1 MRSSV
6 VSPAIAGAA
15 AALFVFS
22 AAAVAA
28 ATASESTYPARPI
41 RLIVPFPPGGG
52 ADIAG
57 RVVGQKLTERL
68 GVQVVVD
75 NRPGASSL
83 IGTELASKAPPDGHT
98 ILMATSNHSINPSV
112 FSRRAFD
119 PIKDFAPIVLVNTQP
134 LLWAVRPQNPI
145 KSLPDL
151 VTQAKASPGSIK
163 YGTGGNGTQTHLVV
177 EMFRVRA
184 GVDLLQ
190 VPYKSVQTDGV
201 IDTIGGSITF
211 VSASLPAFLP
221 YVKTGRLR
229 GIAVTG
235 AKRSTALPDVPT
247 VAEQGYPGYAVEFW
261 LGLMGPAGVPPAV
274 VARLNRETNAALKD
288 PAVIAQFSVQGS
300 DPAGGTPADLGK
312 LVAVEVKAWAEV
324 VKAIGFQPQ

>member
-1 MRSSV
+1 MRSS
-6 VSPAIAGAA
+6 IALRVITAAAFAA
-15 AALFVFS
+15 AAFS
-22 AAAVAA
+22 CAAQ
-28 ATASESTYPARPI
+28 SYPSRPI

-52 ADIAG
+52 ADIAA
-57 RVVGQKLTERL
+57 RVVGQRLSERL

-83 IGTELASKAPPDGHT
+83 IGTELASKAPSDGHT
-98 ILMATSNHSINPSV
+98 ILMATSNHAINPSV

-134 LLWAVRPQNPI
+134 LLWAVRPQDPI
-145 KSLPDL
+145 KGLADL
-151 VTQAKASPGSIK
+151 IAQAKAKPGSIK
-163 YGTGGNGTQTHLVV
+163 FGTGGNGTQTHLVV

-201 IDTIGGSITF
+201 IDTISGQITF
-211 VSASLPAFLP
+211 VSASVTAFLP

-235 AKRSTALPDVPT
+235 PKRSTILPEVPT
-247 VAEQGYPGYAVEFW
+247 VAEQGFPGYAVDFW
-261 LGLMGPAGVPPAV
+261 LGLMGPAGIPA
-274 VARLNRETNAALKD
+274 AILNRINQETNAALKQAD
-288 PAVIAQFSVQGS
+288 VIEQFRVMGS
-300 DPAGGTPADLGK
+300 DPAGGTPAEFRK
-312 LVAVEVKAWAEV
+312 LVEREVPAWAEV
-324 VKAIGFQPQ
+324 IKAIGFQPQ